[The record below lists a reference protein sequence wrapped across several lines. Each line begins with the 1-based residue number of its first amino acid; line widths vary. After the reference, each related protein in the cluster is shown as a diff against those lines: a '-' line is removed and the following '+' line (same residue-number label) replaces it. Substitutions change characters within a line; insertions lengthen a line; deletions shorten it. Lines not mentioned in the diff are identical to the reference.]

1 MLIRN
6 GRITKLS
13 KNKYK
18 IKITMLNIILDIF
31 TVVGIYY
38 FLLVVFALIM
48 TNLFGI
54 KSLPEMASTIAL
66 IVILILTIVI
76 EQFLSNKGYEFL
88 LDANKREQYV

>member
-1 MLIRN
+1 M
-6 GRITKLS
+6 S

-31 TVVGIYY
+31 TIVGIYY

-76 EQFLSNKGYEFL
+76 EQFLSNKGYEFFTRC
-88 LDANKREQYV
+88 K

>member
-1 MLIRN
+1 M
-6 GRITKLS
+6 S
-13 KNKYK
+13 KKKYK

-31 TVVGIYY
+31 TIVGIYY

-54 KSLPEMASTIAL
+54 KSLSEMASTIAL

-88 LDANKREQYV
+88 LDANKEK

>member
-31 TVVGIYY
+31 TIVGIYY
-38 FLLVVFALIM
+38 FLLVVFDLIM
-48 TNLFGI
+48 PNLFGI

-76 EQFLSNKGYEFL
+76 EQL
-88 LDANKREQYV
+88 

>member
-1 MLIRN
+1 M
-6 GRITKLS
+6 S

-31 TVVGIYY
+31 TIVGIYY

-76 EQFLSNKGYEFL
+76 EQFLSNKGKRYEGVL
-88 LDANKREQYV
+88 WEIYYLK

>member
-13 KNKYK
+13 KKKYK

-31 TVVGIYY
+31 TIVGIYY

-54 KSLPEMASTIAL
+54 KSLSEMASTIAL

-88 LDANKREQYV
+88 LDANKEK

>member
-1 MLIRN
+1 M
-6 GRITKLS
+6 S

-31 TVVGIYY
+31 TIVGIYY

-54 KSLPEMASTIAL
+54 KSLPEMARTIAL

-88 LDANKREQYV
+88 LDANKGE

>member
-1 MLIRN
+1 M
-6 GRITKLS
+6 S

-31 TVVGIYY
+31 TIVGIYY

-76 EQFLSNKGYEFL
+76 EQFLSNKGE
-88 LDANKREQYV
+88 

>member
-1 MLIRN
+1 M
-6 GRITKLS
+6 S

-88 LDANKREQYV
+88 LDANKRE

>member
-1 MLIRN
+1 M
-6 GRITKLS
+6 S

-31 TVVGIYY
+31 TIVGIYY

-88 LDANKREQYV
+88 LDANKGE

>member
-1 MLIRN
+1 
-6 GRITKLS
+6 
-13 KNKYK
+13 
-18 IKITMLNIILDIF
+18 MLNIILDIF

-88 LDANKREQYV
+88 LDANKRE

>member
-1 MLIRN
+1 M
-6 GRITKLS
+6 S

-31 TVVGIYY
+31 TIVGIYY

-54 KSLPEMASTIAL
+54 KSLSEMASTIAL

-76 EQFLSNKGYEFL
+76 EQFSSNKGYEFL
-88 LDANKREQYV
+88 LDANKEK

>member
-1 MLIRN
+1 M
-6 GRITKLS
+6 S

-31 TVVGIYY
+31 TIVGIYY

-54 KSLPEMASTIAL
+54 KSLSEMASTIAL

-88 LDANKREQYV
+88 LDANKGE

>member
-1 MLIRN
+1 M
-6 GRITKLS
+6 S

-31 TVVGIYY
+31 TIVGIYY

-76 EQFLSNKGYEFL
+76 EQFLSNKGKRYEGVL
-88 LDANKREQYV
+88 